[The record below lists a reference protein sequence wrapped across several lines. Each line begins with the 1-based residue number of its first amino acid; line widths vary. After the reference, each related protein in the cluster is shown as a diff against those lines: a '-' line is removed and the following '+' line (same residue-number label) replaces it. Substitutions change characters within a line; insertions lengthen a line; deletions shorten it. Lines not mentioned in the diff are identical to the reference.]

1 MKNLLRPLLL
11 LLAALAA
18 LPSCKGPAS
27 QHVPL
32 PAQDVL
38 VTSPDL
44 ARIYCVREEEVGST
58 GLRTAAIEV
67 HDGDRLIGELNSG
80 TFLCWERKGGRT
92 LGRGFYKAVDPAL
105 GNLDGIGDLD
115 CPAGNAYYYNVTVRR
130 VDGKP
135 VFTALKSEAGRA
147 LVAKRKWAGQD

>member
-1 MKNLLRPLLL
+1 MKHLICLLLL
-11 LLAALAA
+11 LLA
-18 LPSCKGPAS
+18 SCKGPAR
-27 QHVPL
+27 QNVPL

-38 VTSPDL
+38 LTSPDL

-58 GLRTAAIEV
+58 GLRTAGIEV
-67 HDGDRLIGELNSG
+67 RDNEMLIGELNSG

-92 LGRGFYKAVDPAL
+92 LGRAFYKALDPAL

-115 CPAGNAYYYNVTVRR
+115 CPAGSVYFYNVTVRR

-135 VFTALKSEAGRA
+135 VFTALKTEEGRA

>member
-1 MKNLLRPLLL
+1 MKYLLCPLL
-11 LLAALAA
+11 LLAAFA
-18 LPSCKGPAS
+18 SCRGPAS

-44 ARIYCVREEEVGST
+44 ARIYCVREEEIGST

-67 HDGDRLIGELNSG
+67 HDGDKIIGELNSG

-92 LGRGFYKAVDPAL
+92 LGRAFYQAVDPSL

-115 CPAGNAYYYNVTVRR
+115 CPAGGAYYYNITVRR
-130 VDGKP
+130 SDGKP
-135 VFTALKSEAGRA
+135 VFEALKPEAGRA
-147 LVAKRKWAGQD
+147 LVAKRKWAGKD

>member
-1 MKNLLRPLLL
+1 MKNLLCPLLL
-11 LLAALAA
+11 LASLASFAA
-18 LPSCKGPAS
+18 CRGPAS
-27 QHVPL
+27 QGVPL

-67 HDGDRLIGELNSG
+67 HDGDRVIGELNSG

-92 LGRGFYKAVDPAL
+92 LGRGFYQAFDPSL
-105 GNLDGIGDLD
+105 GRLDGIADFD
-115 CPAGNAYYYNVTVRR
+115 CPAGGAYYYNVTVRR
-130 VDGKP
+130 SDGKP
-135 VFTALKSEAGRA
+135 VFQLLKAEEGRA
-147 LVAKRKWAGQD
+147 LVAKRKWAGQ